1 MAGLT
6 ITGHP
11 GETPGWPCGME
22 GGVRKQ
28 VLCPG
33 TGSALETKCYPVG
46 FHIHPV
52 KQGLT
57 LHPFCIHEKGGP
69 EGPGSSLV
77 DQQVKDPMSL
87 LQLQ

>member
-11 GETPGWPCGME
+11 GETLGWPCGME
-22 GGVRKQ
+22 GGERKQ

-69 EGPGSSLV
+69 GGPGV
-77 DQQVKDPMSL
+77 AQWIKNPT
-87 LQLQ
+87 